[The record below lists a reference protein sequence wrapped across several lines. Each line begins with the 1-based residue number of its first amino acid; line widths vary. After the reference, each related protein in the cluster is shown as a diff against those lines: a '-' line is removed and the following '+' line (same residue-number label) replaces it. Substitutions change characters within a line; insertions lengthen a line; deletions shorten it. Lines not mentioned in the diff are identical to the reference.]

1 MFVRA
6 GRFVCLAVIGT
17 LCCWAQSPF
26 VNFETP
32 QIHPVDISPD
42 KTTLAVC
49 NTAAAQLELY
59 NVASGNP
66 LPIGTVAVG
75 YDPVSVR
82 FRNNNEAWV
91 VNHISDSVSVVDIPT
106 RRVRATITT
115 ADEPCDV
122 VFAGNPVFAFVSCSQ
137 VNRVQRFNPNDL
149 AAAATNIEIGGE
161 DPRALAVSPDGLTVY
176 AAIFES
182 GNRSTLVAGG
192 SDNTIDQFPN
202 NDAMDDPT
210 NPYGGVNPPPN
221 DPDDVNTDGN
231 LFIPPKAANG
241 TAPNVGLI
249 VKQDGNDAW
258 RDDNGRDWTPWV
270 NGAKA
275 NLSGRYQGW
284 TLIDRDVA
292 VINTGTLAVTYI
304 EHLMNLNM
312 AIAVNPASGDITV
325 VGTDGTNEVR
335 FEPNVN
341 GRFLRVQLAMIDA
354 AKSANIYDLN
364 AEHLGIAQGGDPYD
378 EERVAQVER
387 NKSIGDP
394 RGIVWNSAG
403 TLGFI
408 TGMGSNNLVVIN
420 SAGERIDVGFA
431 KNLREGPTGLALDE
445 GRNRLYVLNRFHGS
459 ISVVDLTTFNEIAN
473 VPFFDPTPA
482 AIKIGRKHLYDTH
495 KNSGLGHIAC
505 GSCHIDARMDRLA
518 WDLGDPAGAIKPL
531 SGAGNPPL
539 HNLGAGIPGLAVGQT
554 SPAFENFHPM
564 KGPMTTQTLQ
574 GIIGMEPH
582 HWRGDRNGLEEF
594 NPAFVGLQG
603 DDVVAGTGG
612 GGLTQGEMQEF
623 ENFLASLHFPP
634 NPHRNFD
641 NSLPTDLPLPREF
654 ANGRF
659 TLANGAP
666 LPNGNAV
673 NGLTLYRRRDINDTQ
688 NPPLD
693 SENFGCVIC
702 HTLPTGAGTD
712 TFLATPGGL
721 PTFLPIPPG
730 PLGER
735 HLAMVSTDGSSNRAI
750 KVPQLRNQFDKSGFE
765 MTPGNPSYAG
775 FGLFHDGSI
784 DSIARFVSESVF
796 VLKSDQ
802 EMADLTA
809 LVLAFSGGDFGD
821 IGEDEF
827 IIPEPPG
834 PPSADVR
841 ASVGKQVTV
850 ASASKVD
857 PLVDQML
864 AQANLLRVDVI
875 VKADILSYQ
884 RGWKYIGANQF
895 RPDSEDDDDISKAQL
910 LALAG
915 PGSELTFTVVP
926 FGSGDRLGID
936 RDLDEDLDFDEFLAS
951 DATPPTATLES
962 GSPNVV
968 NGAIAVEVTL
978 SEPSKNF
985 AASDVA
991 VTNATVSSFQG
1002 SGLNYTFTLTPTANG
1017 TFTAKINGGKF
1028 SDFAGNDNAAS
1039 NTLTRSNGE
1048 PAGSIKVKKPNGGED
1063 IEAGGKYKVKWT
1075 SKGAAGNKVK
1085 IELWRNGAFVS
1096 TIKASTDNDGKQTW
1110 NVNEGLPKGSG
1121 YTVRVVSKSDAG
1133 IADAS
1138 NNPFDIVAP

>member
-49 NTAAAQLELY
+49 NTAAAQLELF
-59 NVASGNP
+59 NISSGNP
-66 LPIGTVAVG
+66 LPMASVAVG
-75 YDPVSVR
+75 YDPVTVR

-91 VNHISDSVSVVDIPT
+91 VNHISDSVSIVDIPT
-106 RRVRATITT
+106 RRVRATIAT

-137 VNRVQRFNPNDL
+137 ADRVQRFNPNDL
-149 AAAATNIEIGGE
+149 GALPTDIEIGGE

-182 GNRSTLVAGG
+182 GNRSTIISGG
-192 SDNTIDQFPN
+192 SDGTLDPFPGN
-202 NDAMDDPT
+202 EAMEDPDG
-210 NPYGGVNPPPN
+210 PYDGVNPPPN
-221 DPDDVNTDGN
+221 DPNDSDTNGN
-231 LFIPPKAANG
+231 LFVPAKAANG
-241 TAPNVGLI
+241 TAPKVGLI
-249 VKQDGNDAW
+249 VKEDANGAW
-258 RDDNGRDWTPWV
+258 RDDNNSDWTRWIT
-270 NGAKA
+270 GDKA
-275 NLSGRYQGW
+275 NLSGRYTGW
-284 TLIDRDVA
+284 QLLDRDVA
-292 VINTGTLAVTYI
+292 VINTGTLTVTYI

-325 VGTDGTNEVR
+325 VGTEATNEIR
-335 FEPNVN
+335 FEPVIT
-341 GRFLRVQLAMIDA
+341 GRFIRVRLAMVDV
-354 AKSANIYDLN
+354 AKSATIYDLN
-364 AEHLGIAQGGDPYD
+364 AEHLAIAQGGNPYE
-378 EERVAQVER
+378 EERVPQIER

-394 RGIVWNSAG
+394 RGIVWNAAG

-473 VPFFDPTPA
+473 VPMFDPTPA
-482 AIKIGRKHLYDTH
+482 AIKTGRKHLYDTH
-495 KNSGLGHIAC
+495 KNSGLGQIAC
-505 GSCHIDARMDRLA
+505 GSCHIDGRMDRLA

-531 SGAGNPPL
+531 SGAGNPPI
-539 HNLGAGIPGLAVGQT
+539 HNLGAGIPGLLAGGT

-623 ENFLASLHFPP
+623 ENFVATMHFPP

-641 NSLPTDLPLPREF
+641 NTLPTNLPLPRQF

-666 LPNGNAV
+666 LPNGDAV
-673 NGLTLYRRRDINDTQ
+673 HGLQLYRSQDA
-688 NPPLD
+688 PLD
-693 SENFGCVIC
+693 SGNFSCVIC

-712 TFLATPGGL
+712 SFLSFPGGL
-721 PTFLPIPPG
+721 PTFVPIPPG
-730 PLGER
+730 PMGER
-735 HLAMVSTDGSSNRAI
+735 HLALVSVDGATNRAI
-750 KVPQLRNQFDKSGFE
+750 KVPHLRNQFDKVGFE
-765 MTPGNPSYAG
+765 LTPGNPSYSG
-775 FGLFHDGSI
+775 FGVFHDGSI
-784 DSIARFVSESVF
+784 DSIARFVSEPVF
-796 VLKSDQ
+796 EVQSDQ
-802 EMADLTA
+802 DVADLTA
-809 LVLAFSGGDFGD
+809 LVLSFSGGFAPG
-821 IGEDEF
+821 GNPGPF
-827 IIPEPPG
+827 PEAPG
-834 PPSADVR
+834 PPSAD
-841 ASVGKQVTV
+841 AHAAVGKQITV

-884 RGWKYIGANQF
+884 RGWKYLGANQF
-895 RPDSEDDDDISKAQL
+895 RPDSEDEDDISKTQL
-910 LALAG
+910 LALAA

-926 FGSGDRLGID
+926 FGSGNRLGID
-936 RDLDEDLDFDEFLAS
+936 RDLDENLDFDEFLAS
-951 DATPPTATLES
+951 DATPPAAKLES
-962 GSPNVV
+962 DAPDVV
-968 NGAIAVEVTL
+968 DGAIDVDVTL

-985 AASDVA
+985 IATDIA
-991 VTNATVSSFQG
+991 VTNATVSNFQG

-1017 TFTAKINGGKF
+1017 TFTAKVNGGKF
-1028 SDFAGNDNAAS
+1028 SDFAGNGNVVS
-1039 NTLTRSNGE
+1039 NTLSRSNGE
-1048 PAGSIKVKKPNGGED
+1048 PAGKIKVKQPNGGED
-1063 IEAGGKYKVKWT
+1063 VEAGAKYKVKWT
-1075 SKGAAGNKVK
+1075 TQGAVGNKVK

-1096 TIKASTDNDGKQTW
+1096 NVKASTDNDGKQTW
-1110 NVNEGLPKGSG
+1110 NVDQGLPKGSG
-1121 YTVRVVSKSDAG
+1121 YTVRVVSKVDAG

-1138 NNPFDIVAP
+1138 NGPFDIVAP